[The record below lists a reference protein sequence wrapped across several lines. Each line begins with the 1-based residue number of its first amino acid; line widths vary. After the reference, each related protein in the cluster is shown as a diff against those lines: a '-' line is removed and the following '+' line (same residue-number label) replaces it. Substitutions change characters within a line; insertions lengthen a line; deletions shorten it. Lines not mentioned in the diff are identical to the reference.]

1 MSAAATEHLHDKIAD
16 CETEMK
22 AIDRDALD
30 LQRAVEALVS
40 DFAVKYPKVEMSGLN
55 EDFASRLS
63 DIVDDLQG
71 PAYRRKS
78 RIEDM
83 IDDRE
88 WADLERSAVVVL

>member
-1 MSAAATEHLHDKIAD
+1 MHTENLYDKIAD
-16 CETEMK
+16 CDAEMK
-22 AIDRDALD
+22 SIDRDALD

-40 DFAVKYPKVEMSGLN
+40 DFAVKYPHVEMSGLS
-55 EDFASRLS
+55 EDFATRLG

-71 PAYRRKS
+71 PAARRKS